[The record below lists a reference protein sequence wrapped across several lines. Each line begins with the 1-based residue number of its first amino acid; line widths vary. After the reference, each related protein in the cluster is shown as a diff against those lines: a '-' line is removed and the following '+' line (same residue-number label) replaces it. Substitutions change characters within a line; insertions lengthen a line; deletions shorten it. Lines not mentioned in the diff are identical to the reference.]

1 MANTNLNWTTKT
13 DDVDDV
19 TAEDFNNLVANIE
32 TEFDK
37 KVDKVTGKGL
47 SENNYTDTDKA
58 EVAKIKD
65 KVGFT
70 DYATAAKAGVVTA
83 YGIGG
88 ISLGNNGEL
97 SLYVPTEDNIASR
110 QGMYGNLPI
119 TISRLDYAVR
129 SVRPVRSGSTPD
141 TLAVNTIY
149 GLGIESTLTLNL
161 PYIEAPIA
169 TGDFIQ
175 IDFYSGETPTNL
187 TVTSAG
193 GLSDIDLIP
202 EANTMYSLFFDWG
215 TVYCD
220 PASTAIMP
228 HAPGWRFSYAAYPHE
243 EV

>member
-1 MANTNLNWTTKT
+1 MQVGTYLMLHTKNGLRDVVYGSTNLQ
-13 DDVDDV
+13 
-19 TAEDFNNLVANIE
+19 AELD
-32 TEFDK
+32 
-37 KVDKVTGKGL
+37 G
-47 SENNYTDTDKA
+47 
-58 EVAKIKD
+58 
-65 KVGFT
+65 KVGFA

-129 SVRPVRSGSTPD
+129 SVRPTTSNSIPD

-228 HAPGWRFSYAAYPHE
+228 NVSGWRFSYAAYPHE